1 MGLKP
6 MEMLLIFALLLLLF
20 GGTRL
25 PQLGSALG
33 QSIRNFKRG
42 FGDNAEAEPTE
53 QKRAPDALSST
64 TTTQASSSAADRE
77 KSQTRQG

>member
-6 MEMLLIFALLLLLF
+6 MEMLLIFAVLLLLF

-33 QSIRNFKRG
+33 QSVRNFKKG
-42 FGDNAEAEPTE
+42 FGDGAGSEPEPE
-53 QKRAPDALSST
+53 QKRPPDALSST
-64 TTTQASSSAADRE
+64 SAVERDARE

>member
-42 FGDNAEAEPTE
+42 FGDNADSEPE

-64 TTTQASSSAADRE
+64 STPQASSSAADRE

>member
-42 FGDNAEAEPTE
+42 FGDNADPEPE

-64 TTTQASSSAADRE
+64 STTQASSSAADRE

>member
-6 MEMLLIFALLLLLF
+6 MELLLIFAVLLLLF

-25 PQLGSALG
+25 PQLGAALG
-33 QSIRNFKRG
+33 QSIRNFKKG
-42 FGDNAEAEPTE
+42 FGESSAEAAEPE

-64 TTTQASSSAADRE
+64 SSVERDVRE
-77 KSQTRQG
+77 KSQSRQG

>member
-42 FGDNAEAEPTE
+42 FGDSADAEPE

-64 TTTQASSSAADRE
+64 TTTPASSSAADRE
-77 KSQTRQG
+77 KTQNRQG

>member
-1 MGLKP
+1 
-6 MEMLLIFALLLLLF
+6 MLLIFALLLLLF

-42 FGDNAEAEPTE
+42 FGDNAEPEPTE

-64 TTTQASSSAADRE
+64 STTQASSTAADRE

>member
-42 FGDNAEAEPTE
+42 FGDNAEAEPE

-64 TTTQASSSAADRE
+64 STTQASAAERE
-77 KSQTRQG
+77 KSQSRQG

>member
-6 MEMLLIFALLLLLF
+6 MELLLIFAVLLLLF

-25 PQLGSALG
+25 PQLGAALG
-33 QSIRNFKRG
+33 QSIRNFKKG
-42 FGDNAEAEPTE
+42 FGDSAEAEQPE

-64 TTTQASSSAADRE
+64 SSVERDARE

>member
-6 MEMLLIFALLLLLF
+6 MEMLLIFAVLLLLF

-33 QSIRNFKRG
+33 QSIRNFKKG
-42 FGDNAEAEPTE
+42 FADSTEAEPE

-64 TTTQASSSAADRE
+64 SSVERDVRE
-77 KSQTRQG
+77 KSQSRQG